1 MLAPAGPGDEDFA
14 SIFQATLELTLLFSN
29 VHDVLY
35 SNPGN
40 SMRNHL
46 AGGYIKYIDDFRS
59 AIVCYI
65 NPMQE
70 ISLLTHPSTVGNLFG
85 EH

>member
-1 MLAPAGPGDEDFA
+1 MLAPMGPGDEDYA

-59 AIVCYI
+59 AIVSVRSIHAI
-65 NPMQE
+65 N
-70 ISLLTHPSTVGNLFG
+70 ID
-85 EH
+85 